1 MWPKL
6 IDYITQLN
14 SEKAN
19 YETAKSELLKLYS
32 QGIILEKKIKR
43 FQRLATLQKRDISKN
58 VANSNLLE
66 TEIVKNKKLIS
77 QIDDI
82 MDNSKIDG
90 SQNIINSGFFKNNAQ
105 LLSTLQSQKN
115 IASNRNNYL
124 LNEQKI
130 VKKKIIVNRLKKIK
144 AEEKTNEYKLIYS
157 NELEKKSY
165 N

>member
-1 MWPKL
+1 M
-6 IDYITQLN
+6 
-14 SEKAN
+14 
-19 YETAKSELLKLYS
+19 
-32 QGIILEKKIKR
+32 EKKIKR

-77 QIDDI
+77 QIDNI

-115 IASNRNNYL
+115 IASNRNNYP

-130 VKKKIIVNRLKKIK
+130 VKKKIVVNRLKKIK

-157 NELEKKSY
+157 NELEKKIY